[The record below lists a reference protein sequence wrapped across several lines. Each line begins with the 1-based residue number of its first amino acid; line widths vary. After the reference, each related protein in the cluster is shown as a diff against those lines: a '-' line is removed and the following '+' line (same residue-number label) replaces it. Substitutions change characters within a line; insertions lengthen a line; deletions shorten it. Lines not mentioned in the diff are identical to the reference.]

1 LEGNRGCPKFEESYE
16 AYKASFLGT
25 MTAKEVIVID
35 LDGGQPCGNTAS
47 YAIQVRGHKA
57 IENDMKC
64 DALDSHLV
72 GTLKD
77 LYVEKEMSTY
87 KRDTR

>member
-1 LEGNRGCPKFEESYE
+1 
-16 AYKASFLGT
+16 
-25 MTAKEVIVID
+25 MID

-47 YAIQVRGHKA
+47 YAIQARGHKA
-57 IENDMKC
+57 IQTDMKY

-77 LYVEKEMSTY
+77 LYAEKEMSTY
-87 KRDTR
+87 KRDKRKVGTKNRP